1 MTLIKQRSMK
11 VIFSFILFL
20 VAIKCIKAAYIEMRE
35 GTSWWVMW
43 GIFAILA
50 VSGAIA
56 LF

>member
-1 MTLIKQRSMK
+1 MK

-20 VAIKCIKAAYIEMRE
+20 VAIKCFRAAYIEMRD

-43 GIFAILA
+43 GIFAVLA
-50 VSGAIA
+50 VLGAIA